1 MALTRA
7 ERRIVG
13 EIEEL
18 LRIGGYD
25 WRVVEELYELAARRP
40 QLERIKLGFI
50 RMKVIGDYVF
60 ADEMLTSVIVA
71 YFFPPR
77 KFPKRW
83 KDKRIRTFVHFVMER
98 LFMLQKLALVKQ
110 IRKFDRA
117 MARTLERLDALRN
130 AMAHSFMPETRREY
144 REKKKVIWEGRD
156 IYTTEGIEQFD
167 ADMRKLTDYLVE
179 MAFGKA
185 VARLAREPSEGE
197 AA

>member
-13 EIEEL
+13 EVEEL

-25 WRVVEELYELAARRP
+25 WRVVEELYEDPDERIA

-60 ADEMLTSVIVA
+60 ADELLTIVIVD

-77 KFPKRW
+77 TFPKGW

-98 LFMLQKLALVKQ
+98 LFMLQKLALVRQ
-110 IRKFDRA
+110 IRKFDRT

-144 REKKKVIWEGRD
+144 REKKK
-156 IYTTEGIEQFD
+156 
-167 ADMRKLTDYLVE
+167 
-179 MAFGKA
+179 
-185 VARLAREPSEGE
+185 
-197 AA
+197 

>member
-13 EIEEL
+13 EIEAL
-18 LRIGGYD
+18 VRIGGYD
-25 WRVVEELYELAARRP
+25 WRVVEEVYEPEVRRP
-40 QLERIKLGFI
+40 QLGRIKLDFI

-60 ADEMLTSVIVA
+60 ADELLNAVIVA
-71 YFFPPR
+71 YFFPLR

-83 KDKRIRTFVHFVMER
+83 KDKRIRTFGHFVMER

-130 AMAHSFMPETRREY
+130 AMAHSFMPEARREY
-144 REKKKVIWEGRD
+144 REKKR
-156 IYTTEGIEQFD
+156 
-167 ADMRKLTDYLVE
+167 
-179 MAFGKA
+179 
-185 VARLAREPSEGE
+185 
-197 AA
+197 